1 MIRVSATAFC
11 RLRLFADQGS
21 GAASVLS
28 TQNPGFFLLD
38 NETSLFFAALLSST
52 ILYIPR
58 LGFKELNY
66 LAAVQRSKSLD
77 LSSTM
82 A

>member
-1 MIRVSATAFC
+1 MKPR
-11 RLRLFADQGS
+11 
-21 GAASVLS
+21 
-28 TQNPGFFLLD
+28 
-38 NETSLFFAALLSST
+38 FFAALLSST
-52 ILYIPR
+52 ILYFPL
-58 LGFKELNY
+58 LGLKELDSL